1 MPAPLIAA
9 ALAAIAPALARQGL
23 DLLSGVFRGALDK
36 GTQEIADLIEEKTG
50 IDISDAAD
58 NKLGAEQWG
67 KLKEFELQYQD
78 RLLAYRQQA
87 DASDLERQ
95 RLANDDRADAR
106 DLQKTALSSD
116 SWLAK
121 NFIYLYALLL
131 TVFAFGFISYAAFG
145 DVDYTKNEHARRV
158 VDTVIGFLLGVT
170 LSAIIQYFFGSSS
183 SSKAKDDKLG
193 VLAEALRAQR
203 GKPGSEKTPTGGQP

>member
-23 DLLSGVFRGALDK
+23 DLLSGIFRGALDQ
-36 GTQEIADLIEEKTG
+36 GTQQIADLIEEKTG
-50 IDISDAAD
+50 IDINDAAD
-58 NKLGAEQWG
+58 NKLTDEQWG
-67 KLKEFELQYQD
+67 KLREFELQYQD

-87 DASDLERQ
+87 DANDLEQQ

-193 VLAEALRAQR
+193 LLAEALRAQR
-203 GKPGSEKTPTGGQP
+203 GKPASDTPDGGQR

>member
-23 DLLSGVFRGALDK
+23 DLLSGIFRGALDQ
-36 GTQEIADLIEEKTG
+36 GTQQIADLIEEKTG
-50 IDISDAAD
+50 IDINDAAD
-58 NKLGAEQWG
+58 NKLTDEQWG
-67 KLKEFELQYQD
+67 KLREFELQYQD

-87 DASDLERQ
+87 DANDLERQ

-193 VLAEALRAQR
+193 LLAEALRAQR
-203 GKPGSEKTPTGGQP
+203 GKPASDTPDGGQR

>member
-23 DLLSGVFRGALDK
+23 DLLSGIFRGALDQ
-36 GTQEIADLIEEKTG
+36 GTQQIADLIEEKTG

-58 NKLGAEQWG
+58 NKLTDEQWG
-67 KLKEFELQYQD
+67 KLREFELQYQD

-87 DASDLERQ
+87 DAKDLERQ

-183 SSKAKDDKLG
+183 GSKAKDDKLG
-193 VLAEALRAQR
+193 LLAEALRAQR
-203 GKPGSEKTPTGGQP
+203 GKPANDAPDGGQR

>member
-1 MPAPLIAA
+1 M
-9 ALAAIAPALARQGL
+9 
-23 DLLSGVFRGALDK
+23 
-36 GTQEIADLIEEKTG
+36 
-50 IDISDAAD
+50 
-58 NKLGAEQWG
+58 
-67 KLKEFELQYQD
+67 
-78 RLLAYRQQA
+78 
-87 DASDLERQ
+87 
-95 RLANDDRADAR
+95 
-106 DLQKTALSSD
+106 SSD

-193 VLAEALRAQR
+193 LLAEALRAQR
-203 GKPGSEKTPTGGQP
+203 GKPASDTPDGGQR

>member
-23 DLLSGVFRGALDK
+23 DLLSGIFRGALDQ
-36 GTQEIADLIEEKTG
+36 GTQQIADLIEEKTG
-50 IDISDAAD
+50 IDINDAAD
-58 NKLGAEQWG
+58 NKLTDEQWG
-67 KLKEFELQYQD
+67 KLREFELQYQD

-87 DASDLERQ
+87 DANDLERQ

-193 VLAEALRAQR
+193 LLAEALRATRQ
-203 GKPGSEKTPTGGQP
+203 TG

>member
-58 NKLGAEQWG
+58 NKLSAEQWG

-131 TVFAFGFISYAAFG
+131 TVFAFSFISYAAFG
-145 DVDYTKNEHARRV
+145 NVDYTKNEHARRV

-203 GKPGSEKTPTGGQP
+203 GKPGSDQKPTGGQP

>member
-23 DLLSGVFRGALDK
+23 DLLSGIFRGALDQ
-36 GTQEIADLIEEKTG
+36 GTQQIADLIEEKTG
-50 IDISDAAD
+50 IDINDAAD
-58 NKLGAEQWG
+58 NKLTDEQWG
-67 KLKEFELQYQD
+67 KLREFELQYQD

-87 DASDLERQ
+87 DANDLERQ

-193 VLAEALRAQR
+193 LLAEALRAQR
-203 GKPGSEKTPTGGQP
+203 GKQASDTPDGGQR

>member
-23 DLLSGVFRGALDK
+23 DLLSGIFRGALDQ
-36 GTQEIADLIEEKTG
+36 GTQQIADLIEEKTG
-50 IDISDAAD
+50 IDINDAAD
-58 NKLGAEQWG
+58 NKLTDEQWG
-67 KLKEFELQYQD
+67 KLREFELQYQD

-87 DASDLERQ
+87 DANDLERQ

-116 SWLAK
+116 SWLAR

-193 VLAEALRAQR
+193 LLAEALRAQR
-203 GKPGSEKTPTGGQP
+203 GKPASDTPDGGQR

>member
-1 MPAPLIAA
+1 MNCNIRIACSPTA
-9 ALAAIAPALARQGL
+9 SRP
-23 DLLSGVFRGALDK
+23 
-36 GTQEIADLIEEKTG
+36 TPT
-50 IDISDAAD
+50 IS
-58 NKLGAEQWG
+58 NGN
-67 KLKEFELQYQD
+67 
-78 RLLAYRQQA
+78 
-87 DASDLERQ
+87 DLERQ

-193 VLAEALRAQR
+193 LLAEALRAQR
-203 GKPGSEKTPTGGQP
+203 GKPASDTPDGGQR

>member
-58 NKLGAEQWG
+58 NKLSAEQWG

-131 TVFAFGFISYAAFG
+131 TVFAFSFISYAAFG
-145 DVDYTKNEHARRV
+145 NVDYTKNEHARRV

-203 GKPGSEKTPTGGQP
+203 GKPGSEQKPTGGQP